1 MLNRIRVGQ
10 ETSEDIEQLKTKA
23 KKEDHRDIKQER
35 NAIYL
40 FGTNKNVNKINNR
53 KLKHLKG
60 EEHVIKALAIH
71 KTMKNFNPPEGKA
84 GEVLKTPF
92 QKELKFKI
100 GAKVMLTYNVDTS
113 DGLTNGARGEI
124 TGIIKDK
131 NENISRVLV
140 LFERESVGREKRKR
154 DQDISRKFPK
164 STAIEK
170 VNFSFSISKS
180 KKSWL
185 FNFH

>member
-1 MLNRIRVGQ
+1 M
-10 ETSEDIEQLKTKA
+10 TSKA
-23 KKEDHRDIKQER
+23 KKEDHADIKQER

-53 KLKHLKG
+53 RLKQVKE
-60 EEHVIKALAIH
+60 EEHMIEAIAIH
-71 KTMKNFNPPEGKA
+71 KTIKNFNPPVGKA

-92 QKELKFKI
+92 QKELKVKV

-131 NENISRVLV
+131 KENISKVLV
-140 LFERESVGREKRKR
+140 RFERDSVGREKRK
-154 DQDISRKFPK
+154 QNQELCKIFPN
-164 STAIEK
+164 STPIDK
-170 VNFSFSISKS
+170 VNLSFSIFDTVNTSAIS
-180 KKSWL
+180 VLIFIANSCLLARVSL
-185 FNFH
+185 FAS